1 MSKIKIPKLIYVV
14 SQDRPENE
22 YIEDDS
28 ADGYH
33 YVKTDHQLGFLHR
46 HDPKLNADQ
55 NLKKTQHDWA
65 YIDYS
70 MYNVRY
76 EETDEGF
83 FIDYDERTWPHSE
96 KPGVRSEFVMTH
108 KREKIEDRLAP
119 KVWVNEPL
127 EGFEVIDTVSRY
139 RGNKLYRI
147 MDPRGIEF
155 EVTTASIFQ
164 IMTEGTISKGV
175 IQGPCIWKTNKNLI
189 LA

>member
-1 MSKIKIPKLIYVV
+1 MAKAKIPEFLYVV
-14 SQDRPENE
+14 AQDRPEYE

-28 ADGYH
+28 EEGYH
-33 YVKTDHQLGFLHR
+33 SVKTDHILGFLHR
-46 HDPKLNADQ
+46 HAPGLKADQ

-65 YIDYS
+65 YCGDYK
-70 MYNVRY
+70 YNTIY
-76 EETDEGF
+76 EETEEGF
-83 FIDYDERTWPHSE
+83 FIDYDERSW
-96 KPGVRSEFVMTH
+96 VREPIVMTH

-119 KVWVNEPL
+119 RIWLNEPL

-155 EVTTASIFQ
+155 EVTTANIFE

-175 IQGPCIWKTNKNLI
+175 IQGPCIWKANKNLI